1 MDVMNISFTQ
11 VIIWV
16 IMSVAVGCV
25 GELIAGRH
33 KLDGF
38 VGAIMLALLAIL
50 LVDGVLHF
58 HFAGEPS
65 YHQVP
70 LITTLCAAATLVAFW
85 SGYAYYRH

>member
-1 MDVMNISFTQ
+1 MDIMNITFAQ
-11 VIIWV
+11 VIIWL
-16 IMSVAVGCV
+16 IMAVAVGCV

-50 LVDGVLHF
+50 LVNGVFHF
-58 HFAGEPS
+58 HITGEPF

-70 LITTLCAAATLVAFW
+70 LISTLCAAAILVAFW
-85 SGYAYYRH
+85 SGYAYYHE